1 MFCLFLSIFTVG
13 QTGIPVILA
22 VCRCDTDEDPPVT
35 SRHNCGA
42 GIGLQAHTHECPI
55 ILTASHTALL
65 PPPPLRS
72 STHAP
77 ARSAAVLRIVSC
89 WPHTT
94 CTDAS
99 HFPHSA
105 WARHNCTA
113 PPSHARTHAHAAVS
127 AVNLCLYVTTPSTS
141 SAHHAAHTV
150 CPTHPQ
156 TAQVPSSTTISLDD
170 LIFPGR
176 QRQRWAYQHH
186 WHRPEPEPDAHQH
199 HQPLR
204 CGRCH

>member
-1 MFCLFLSIFTVG
+1 MFLSIFTVG

-22 VCRCDTDEDPPVT
+22 VRRCESSAQNVQQSSDEDPPVT

-127 AVNLCLYVTTPSTS
+127 AAFAYTS
-141 SAHHAAHTV
+141 RRPAPPQPIKPLATV
-150 CPTHPQ
+150 CPIHPPQ
-156 TAQVPSSTTISLDD
+156 TAQVPSSTTL
-170 LIFPGR
+170 
-176 QRQRWAYQHH
+176 
-186 WHRPEPEPDAHQH
+186 
-199 HQPLR
+199 
-204 CGRCH
+204 